1 LEHTGERQKIF
12 RVPSNRAEVNGLFK
26 RKLECGVPMKDYP
39 EDVIPLAVMGALS
52 AAILLVFAV
61 TV

>member
-1 LEHTGERQKIF
+1 
-12 RVPSNRAEVNGLFK
+12 
-26 RKLECGVPMKDYP
+26 MKSHP

-52 AAILLVFAV
+52 AAILLVFAA

>member
-1 LEHTGERQKIF
+1 
-12 RVPSNRAEVNGLFK
+12 VPVVRKRFSVPLNRTDDQTLSLATSKAGFM
-26 RKLECGVPMKDYP
+26 MKSHH

-52 AAILLVFAV
+52 AAILLVFAA

>member
-1 LEHTGERQKIF
+1 
-12 RVPSNRAEVNGLFK
+12 
-26 RKLECGVPMKDYP
+26 MKDYP

-52 AAILLVFAV
+52 AAILLMFAA

>member
-1 LEHTGERQKIF
+1 
-12 RVPSNRAEVNGLFK
+12 
-26 RKLECGVPMKDYP
+26 MKHNP

-52 AAILLVFAV
+52 AAILLVFVA